1 MKYDVSNHVPTQVEL
16 LMLAYQKTPVDVA
29 GMDRALDNIKNLVK
43 DKVFRDKLKAYDKE
57 RVELI
62 EKQNQK
68 AVDRTKKLDV
78 FKFFTEWWVNAEAIR
93 EEYVGG
99 LELIE
104 RNYWNH
110 IKEYITLYLNREF
123 EAEDEQPGDE

>member
-68 AVDRTKKLDV
+68 AVDRTKKLDG